1 MSAYSDGGILAGEA
15 VDAAAPVL
23 TGGRARAAAPL
34 GGAGA
39 FGAGRPAAPSGRGPS
54 GRGPSGRGPGVP
66 VGARTGRGGP
76 DRDRS
81 RTPAAGPAAAG
92 VPGRLL
98 RPAAP

>member
-1 MSAYSDGGILAGEA
+1 MSAYSDGGILAGET
-15 VDAAAPVL
+15 VDAAAPIL

-39 FGAGRPAAPSGRGPS
+39 FGA
-54 GRGPSGRGPGVP
+54 
-66 VGARTGRGGP
+66 RTGRGGP

-81 RTPAAGPAAAG
+81 RNPAAG

-98 RPAAP
+98 RHAAP